1 MSLCDQILA
10 LLLPSPCLACDM
22 PAKGSPVVLGL
33 CAPCRARI
41 KQLAT
46 PRCPRCAESLTAAT
60 LTPGFLCLTCRNSP
74 PAYDLLVAVWSYE
87 PPLDSVIRGLKF
99 SRLPYL
105 GRHLA
110 GPLAN
115 CLRQER
121 LTLSSVVPVP
131 LHWRRKLFRG
141 YNQAEEIARPLARS
155 LGLPFVRALSRCRP
169 TRPQARLPL
178 AERGEDLR
186 TAFRVRKPVD
196 GQRVLLVDDVM
207 TTGATLQAA
216 ASCLKGAGAR
226 AVIAAVAART
236 PRPGA
241 S

>member
-1 MSLCDQILA
+1 MSLCDQILG
-10 LLLPSPCLACDM
+10 LLLPSPCLACDT
-22 PAKGSPVVLGL
+22 PAAESRVVLGL
-33 CAPCRARI
+33 CVPCRARI
-41 KQLAT
+41 RQLAT
-46 PRCPRCAESLTAAT
+46 PRCLRCAQPLAAAT
-60 LTPGFLCLTCRNSP
+60 STPAFLCLTCRHCP
-74 PAYDLLVAVWSYE
+74 PAYDLLVAIWSYE

-110 GPLAN
+110 GPLGDR
-115 CLRQER
+115 LRQER
-121 LTLSSVVPVP
+121 LTLGAVVPVP
-131 LHWRRKLFRG
+131 LHWRRQLSRG

-155 LGLPFVRALSRCRP
+155 LGLPLVRALSRCRP

-178 AERGEDLR
+178 AERGEDLDQ
-186 TAFRVRKPVD
+186 AFRVRKSVR

-216 ASCLKGAGAR
+216 ASCLKSAGAL

-236 PRPGA
+236 PRPDE